1 MSDRYYARSAGKKTD
16 DWTVWFVADRAKG
29 GLNVTHELFKE
40 IFPEQWKPGAVFT
53 SKECAETLANKANE
67 VLQ

>member
-16 DWTVWFVADRAKG
+16 EWTVWFVADRTKG
-29 GLNVTHELFKE
+29 GLNVTNELFKK
-40 IFPEQWKPGAVFT
+40 IFPEQWKAGAVFT
-53 SKECAETLANKANE
+53 SKEWAEDLAQKANE